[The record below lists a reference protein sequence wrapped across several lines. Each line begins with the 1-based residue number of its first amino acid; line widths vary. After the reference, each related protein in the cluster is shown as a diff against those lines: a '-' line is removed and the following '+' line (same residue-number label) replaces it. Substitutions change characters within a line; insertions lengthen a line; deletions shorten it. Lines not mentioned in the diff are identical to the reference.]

1 MSRFLFPRWSNAL
14 LPTLM
19 VVGALLPLYVVM
31 FVAYGFSPKTL
42 EVGYQPEQP
51 VPFSHALHAGQMGM
65 DCRYCHNTVEKAAHA
80 AVPPTQTCMNCHKWV
95 RPESPKLE
103 KVQDSYKTGE
113 PIEWIWVNKIADY
126 AYFDHSA
133 HVNRGVGCVECHG
146 RIDQMDRAEVESRL
160 QQLIDKNQ
168 LAPVLAERAGVVVE
182 GELADEAMVDEEL
195 EGEEPLDLED
205 ELEDEEF
212 QDGLDQDF

>member
-1 MSRFLFPRWSNAL
+1 
-14 LPTLM
+14 M
-19 VVGALLPLYVVM
+19 VD
-31 FVAYGFSPKTL
+31 KK
-42 EVGYQPEQP
+42 EI
-51 VPFSHALHAGQMGM
+51 
-65 DCRYCHNTVEKAAHA
+65 K
-80 AVPPTQTCMNCHKWV
+80 
-95 RPESPKLE
+95 
-103 KVQDSYKTGE
+103 
-113 PIEWIWVNKIADY
+113 
-126 AYFDHSA
+126 
-133 HVNRGVGCVECHG
+133 HG

>member
-1 MSRFLFPRWSNAL
+1 M
-14 LPTLM
+14 PTLM